1 MELKLTK
8 KNALKHVKITIALF
22 FLSIFYTGAA
32 QSGNR
37 DINSYAYSNVVEM
50 VVDALKDSSISI
62 ALCKVPV
69 TQHFLG
75 SIFDNEEERKKYM
88 RISTDMMSRQIQLV
102 ELLRGI
108 EDIDSLFYL
117 SQTFTTR
124 EGAGAYLPPVFLVND
139 SEWILFLKSPFSVG
153 DPFDASLTERYEEI
167 GLQEILNSHN
177 YFTLYEMGNGGLCT
191 YCPEDAKYPPEFA
204 YSENLVD
211 DFKTIIMLMKNYSLL
226 KESDVSYE
234 TYYDSMKDDLGRRVF
249 ARLFGN
255 TINTVNMIIDAL
267 NDSNITIALCKVP
280 DSTLQIESKSEVT
293 DEKFN
298 RYLIGLTSKQLQ
310 VIEILRS
317 NGSMDSLIF
326 LDWINVVLPNG
337 NYRDGSISFR
347 PFFFPWR
354 GSEWIMLL
362 DSPFIKRP
370 DYNVSLM
377 QRYKPF
383 LDKSFLNSNNFFTL
397 YEMDAGALPVRFAEG
412 NMYPEIFLYSNKLID
427 DFKTIIKLHDN
438 PSLLN
443 ESSNSYE
450 IYYNSMK
457 DELGKR
463 VFSRM
468 FGNPDRE

>member
-1 MELKLTK
+1 MTE
-8 KNALKHVKITIALF
+8 KNALKQLMVTIALF

-50 VVDALKDSSISI
+50 VVDAFKDSSISV
-62 ALCKVPV
+62 ALCKVPL
-69 TQHFLG
+69 TQHFLA
-75 SIFDNEEERKKYM
+75 SIFENEEERKKYM
-88 RISTDMMSRQIQLV
+88 RISTDMMSRQIQLI

-108 EDIDSLFYL
+108 DNIDSLFYL

-124 EGAGAYLPPVFLVND
+124 EGARAYLPPVFLVND

-153 DPFDASLTERYEEI
+153 DPFDVSLMERYEEI
-167 GLQEILNSHN
+167 GLQGILNSHN

-191 YCPEDAKYPPEFA
+191 YCPEDAKYPPQFT

-211 DFKTIIMLMKNYSLL
+211 DFKTIIMLIHNYSLL
-226 KESDVSYE
+226 KESDDSYE
-234 TYYDSMKDDLGRRVF
+234 TYFNSMKDDLGRRIF
-249 ARLFGN
+249 ARMFGN
-255 TINTVNMIIDAL
+255 TINTVNMIVDAL

-280 DSTLQIESKSEVT
+280 DSTLQIKSDSEVT

-298 RYLIGLTSKQLQ
+298 RHLIGLASKQLQ
-310 VIEILRS
+310 VIDILRC
-317 NGSMDSLIF
+317 NGNMDSLIF
-326 LDWINVVLPNG
+326 LDWIDVVLPNG

-347 PFFFPWR
+347 PFFFPRR

-362 DSPFIKRP
+362 ESPFLKRP
-370 DYNVSLM
+370 DHNVSLM

-412 NMYPEIFLYSNKLID
+412 NMYPGTFLYTEKLID
-427 DFKTIIKLHDN
+427 DFKTIIKLQDN

-443 ESSNSYE
+443 ESGNSYKK
-450 IYYNSMK
+450 YYNSIK

-468 FGNPDRE
+468 FEKPIQE